1 MKNITNLTG
10 FILITFFLLASAA
23 FSCTGVTAANEQQ
36 VLVGN
41 NEDYGAEYTDTVV
54 RVRPAEDGKYGCL
67 LVGFDRH
74 NFSMGGINDQGLFFD
89 MFTVPQVQWTSHPDK
104 LNRDGFLE
112 GIMLQ
117 ECANVDEVIAFF
129 QKYNHPEFQNLQVFV
144 VDKTGLSAVISWGE
158 GDIDAVKKQGD
169 FQVVTNFFLLHTE
182 WGWYPCSRYI
192 TAVEMM
198 KDANEFS
205 IDLFRTIL
213 DAVHSYSTSYS
224 NICELRS
231 GDMYV
236 YLSRNFDEFIK
247 LNIHEELQKGSNDY
261 FLPDYFSEID
271 LISPLDNDVV
281 SQSTVTFEWKGKY
294 DSNYQLYYSTNPDFT
309 DSQPIDVMGTS
320 MRALKGTGAGLLCL
334 GFLCFTIP
342 FSTRKKPFIKFV
354 IPLLAVI
361 LLVSC
366 QTKNNGETVSPDN
379 TFRVTIENLQSNTTY
394 YWKVTANVT
403 GNIITESIVQTFST
417 GGES

>member
-1 MKNITNLTG
+1 MKNIANLTG
-10 FILITFFLLASAA
+10 FILMIFFLLGSAA
-23 FSCTGVTAANEQQ
+23 FPCTGVTAATGQQ

-41 NEDYGAEYTDTVV
+41 NEDYGANYTDTVV
-54 RVRPAEDGKYGCL
+54 RVRPAEQGKYGCL

-117 ECANVDEVIAFF
+117 ECANVDEAIAFF
-129 QKYNHPEFQNLQVFV
+129 QKYNHPGFRDRQVFV
-144 VDKTGLSAVISWGE
+144 VDKSGMSAVISWGE

-169 FQVVTNFFLLHTE
+169 FQVVTNFFLLHPE

-198 KDANEFS
+198 KDANEYS
-205 IDLFRTIL
+205 IDLFRSIL
-213 DAVHSYSTSYS
+213 DAVHSYNTSYS

-247 LNIHEELQKGSNDY
+247 LNIHEELQKGSRDY
-261 FLPDYFSEID
+261 FLPDYFSEIN
-271 LISPLDNDVV
+271 LLSPLDNEVV
-281 SQSTVTFEWKGKY
+281 SQSTVTFEWKGKPN
-294 DSNYQLYYSTNPDFT
+294 SNYQLYYSTNPGFT

-320 MRALKGTGAGLLCL
+320 MMSLAGTGAGLFCL
-334 GFLCFTIP
+334 GFLCFAIP
-342 FSTRKKPFIKFV
+342 FSTRKKSFIKFV
-354 IPLLAVI
+354 IPLLAII

-366 QTKNNGETVSPDN
+366 QTKNNGETDPSIN
-379 TFRVTIENLQSNTTY
+379 TFRVTVENLQSNTTY
-394 YWKVTANVT
+394 YWKVTANVG

-417 GGES
+417 GG